1 MSPENENLKPWY
13 ELGDAV
19 PATRSFHHIVLTS
32 QYTIKG
38 KQLSIDT
45 NVFITH
51 SLLDMPAP

>member
-19 PATRSFHHIVLTS
+19 PGTRSFHHIVLTS

-38 KQLSIDT
+38 KQLSIDA